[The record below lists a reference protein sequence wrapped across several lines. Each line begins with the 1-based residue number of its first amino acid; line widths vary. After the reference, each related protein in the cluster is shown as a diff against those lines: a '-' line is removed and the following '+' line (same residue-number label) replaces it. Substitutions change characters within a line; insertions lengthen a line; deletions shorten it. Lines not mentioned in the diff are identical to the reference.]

1 MKKLFIIAAA
11 AVMAFAAC
19 SKSEMTG
26 SDREITF
33 QVANRLQT
41 KATGVIYENGAFGT
55 YAWFKGTTDFM
66 VNEQV
71 NLIGGVWKTA
81 DHTFYWP
88 KTGSLDFISYSPFTG
103 TSDVASTVP
112 AVTSNSITYT
122 GYTVG
127 TTDLMYADKVSV
139 VCENGASTD
148 EINDGVD
155 SGYKGVPTI
164 FRHALAKLSFK
175 IKASFLE
182 FTDPTTNTTTK
193 WEVTVKSAKIGGFKT
208 KGDCALTL
216 NTDGKT
222 WDKPLTQ
229 VANPAYDS
237 TDPSSVEFFDYYVWK
252 NLSGTTA
259 DQELVDATAHPTGI
273 VLTTTAQDLAAANGF
288 VMPQVLSADAQKL
301 KLDIHIKTTLSNN
314 KVIEEDFTP
323 TIDIMEISS
332 LKAWQMNQNIVY
344 TINIKPVAYVSDY
357 DTPNDVIITFD
368 PAVAD
373 WTNVDAAAT
382 IQI

>member
-1 MKKLFIIAAA
+1 MKKLFIIAVA

-19 SKSEMTG
+19 TKSEMSG

-55 YAWFKGTTDFM
+55 YAWFNGTTDFM

-71 NLIGGVWKTA
+71 DLIGGVWKTA

-103 TSDVASTVP
+103 TSDAASTVP
-112 AVTSNSITYT
+112 AVTASTITYT

-127 TTDLMYADKVSV
+127 ATDLMYADKVRV
-139 VCENGASTD
+139 TCETGASTD

-175 IKASFLE
+175 IKATFLE
-182 FTDPTTNTTTK
+182 YTDPTTNTTTK
-193 WEVTVKSAKIGGFKT
+193 WEVTVKNAKIGGFKT
-208 KGDCALTL
+208 TGDCALTL
-216 NTDGKT
+216 NADGKT

-229 VANPAYDS
+229 IANPAYDS
-237 TDPSSVEFFDYYVWK
+237 TDPSSVEYFDYYVWK

-259 DQELVDATAHPTGI
+259 DQELVDATAHPTGL
-273 VLTTTAQDLAAANGF
+273 VLTTEPQDLAAANGF
-288 VMPQVLSADAQKL
+288 VMPQILSADAQKL
-301 KLDIHIKTTLSNN
+301 KLNIHIKTTLSNN

-344 TINIKPVAYVSDY
+344 TINIKPVAYVSDF

>member
-1 MKKLFIIAAA
+1 MKKYIIIAVA

-19 SKSEMTG
+19 SKSEITG

-88 KTGSLDFISYSPFTG
+88 KTGRLDFISYSPFTG
-103 TSDVASTVP
+103 TSDTASTVP
-112 AVTSNSITYT
+112 AVTDSTITYT

-139 VCENGASTD
+139 DCENGASTD
-148 EINDGVD
+148 EINNGVNP
-155 SGYKGVPTI
+155 GYKGVPTI

-175 IKASFLE
+175 IKANFVE
-182 FTDPTTNTTTK
+182 YDDTTNGSHTE
-193 WEVTVKSAKIGGFKT
+193 WEVTVKSMKISGFKT
-208 KGDCALTL
+208 TGNCDLTL
-216 NTDGKT
+216 KADGKS
-222 WDKPLTQ
+222 WDKPSINIGT
-229 VANPAYDS
+229 A
-237 TDPSSVEFFDYYVWK
+237 TDPVNVNVWTS
-252 NLSGTTA
+252 LSGSSA
-259 DQELVDATAHPTGI
+259 AQELLPSGTPI
-273 VLTTTAQDLAAANGF
+273 VLTKTAQDLNAASGF
-288 VMPQVLSADAQKL
+288 VMPQALTADTQKL
-301 KLDIHIKTTLSNN
+301 TLDIHIKTTLSNGKTIN
-314 KVIEEDFTP
+314 EDLTKEV
-323 TIDIMEISS
+323 DIVGISS

-344 TINIKPVAYVSDY
+344 TISIKPTAKADGANGH
-357 DTPNDVIITFD
+357 DDDPEDVVITFD

-373 WTNVDAAAT
+373 WTNVAADAT